1 MKEFNSKRA
10 DFDAILYNTDGR
22 NYDLRMQDQRLE
34 IVARLTA
41 FMERIG
47 LVKVPAVNRPPARPK
62 PLVKR
67 MGAALCAFGALLA
80 LRFVTIGTITS
91 WQFYALVVV
100 SFLEVWFILSRL
112 QPLRWTLDKNTG
124 QFCANAR
131 EIAQLEEIV
140 AVRAWKLGHRF
151 LLAVRLRDGR
161 EIRLGL
167 FKLAGKEWA
176 WRQDAAQIAQFLG
189 VPLEIPPVIPA

>member
-1 MKEFNSKRA
+1 MKNFDLKRA

-22 NYDLRMQDQRLE
+22 NYDLKLQDQRLE
-34 IVARLTA
+34 ILARSTA
-41 FMERIG
+41 FMERLG
-47 LVKVPAVNRPPARPK
+47 LAKAPAINRPPARPK

-67 MGAALCAFGALLA
+67 IGAALCAFGALLV

-100 SFLEVWFILSRL
+100 SFLEVWFILPRL
-112 QPLRWTLDKNTG
+112 QPIRWTLDKNTG
-124 QFCANAR
+124 QFCADKR
-131 EIAQLEEIV
+131 EIARLDEIV
-140 AVRAWKLGHRF
+140 ALRAWKKGGRF
-151 LLAVRLRDGR
+151 LLALRLRDGR